1 MLLLDRDLLL
11 LNWNL
16 LKEGFDLISWKWV
29 SSRILPDAAAG
40 IVQDAPLVV
49 VVAGTEAAVAGTAAA
64 GDIPRYARPE
74 VVAGHGLVVVAGGEM
89 KS

>member
-1 MLLLDRDLLL
+1 MLE
-11 LNWNL
+11 
-16 LKEGFDLISWKWV
+16 EGFHLISWKWV

-49 VVAGTEAAVAGTAAA
+49 VVAGIGAAVAGTAAA

>member
-1 MLLLDRDLLL
+1 M
-11 LNWNL
+11 
-16 LKEGFDLISWKWV
+16 
-29 SSRILPDAAAG
+29 
-40 IVQDAPLVV
+40 V

-74 VVAGHGLVVVAGGEM
+74 VVAGHGLLVVAGGEM